1 MRGDGKKPLKVS
13 GFAEEEIA
21 VDSEE
26 NTLDNDKKI
35 GAREIIRGVSCD
47 DLRKGLV
54 VISVVY
60 VKERCYRIKR
70 HGSEFVWFSNE
81 IKRRKRSLEEEVR
94 RNCLYSEGNVVSALS
109 GRGVCAEYAI

>member
-35 GAREIIRGVSCD
+35 GAREVIRGVSCD

-54 VISVVY
+54 VISAFY

-70 HGSEFVWFSNE
+70 HGGEFVWFF
-81 IKRRKRSLEEEVR
+81 K
-94 RNCLYSEGNVVSALS
+94 GNK
-109 GRGVCAEYAI
+109 EKET